1 MDLGQTGIQC
11 PTGKTSI
18 QIEAKRSHPLQAGIP
33 RSRSRRQRTL
43 LQDHLPREGL
53 LCHRQIFL
61 GPRGGRYVY
70 VTPWGSVERGNLT
83 YLSDL
88 MFSDLVHVFGI
99 LDSYILISCL
109 GYNLSLEPVATTVFH
124 NLIWSLPR
132 HAKSTTA
139 GSGRRP
145 PSLAPGKA

>member
-1 MDLGQTGIQC
+1 MLRHG
-11 PTGKTSI
+11 
-18 QIEAKRSHPLQAGIP
+18 ARL
-33 RSRSRRQRTL
+33 RR
-43 LQDHLPREGL
+43 E
-53 LCHRQIFL
+53 
-61 GPRGGRYVY
+61 
-70 VTPWGSVERGNLT
+70 NLT

-88 MFSDLVHVFGI
+88 MFSDLVHMFGI
-99 LDSYILISCL
+99 LDSYYILISCL